1 MIRLD
6 QLCTL
11 RHKAGRL
18 SGQRRYG
25 MALKDKKRFEVQSL
39 AVSFLVIAI
48 CEAFFLLDVFA
59 DFFQVDIST
68 SWFDHNI
75 IELITAVSLAPAL
88 VIIGLQIKRLL
99 REHREAQDSVRVA
112 AGELLTVIYSKFDQW
127 QLSPSENE
135 IALLLI
141 KGLTAQEIADMRNT
155 RPGTV
160 KSQSSTI
167 YQKAGVRGRSELVAY
182 FVEDLLSEE
191 SQRS

>member
-1 MIRLD
+1 MP
-6 QLCTL
+6 
-11 RHKAGRL
+11 
-18 SGQRRYG
+18 
-25 MALKDKKRFEVQSL
+25 LKNKKRFEVQSL
-39 AVSFLVIAI
+39 AGSFLVIAI
-48 CEAFFLLDVFA
+48 CEAFFLLDVSA
-59 DFFQVDIST
+59 DLFHVDISM
-68 SWFDHNI
+68 SWFDHNM

-88 VIIGLQIKRLL
+88 VIIGLQIRRLL
-99 REHREAQDSVRVA
+99 REHGEAQDSVKVA

-127 QLSPSENE
+127 KLSPSERE

-182 FVEDLLSEE
+182 FVEDLLSDE
-191 SQRS
+191 SQAS